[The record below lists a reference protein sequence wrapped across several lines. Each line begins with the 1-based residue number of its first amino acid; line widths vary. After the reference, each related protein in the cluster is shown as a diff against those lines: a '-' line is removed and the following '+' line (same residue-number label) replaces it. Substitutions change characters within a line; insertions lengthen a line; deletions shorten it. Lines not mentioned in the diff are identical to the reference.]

1 VASLLARVPT
11 SPLLKEKGENMQE
24 HSQHPCDSLLQQWNL
39 RREVANYYFTAL
51 MRLSPDAHNAVRRR
65 QELSEKL
72 FAARLSLKHA
82 ADQLQSCYQ
91 EHSSQ
96 ELQWEGRG

>member
-1 VASLLARVPT
+1 
-11 SPLLKEKGENMQE
+11 MQE
-24 HSQHPCDSLLQQWNL
+24 PTKHPCDALLQQWNV

-51 MRLSPDAHNAVRRR
+51 IRLSPDALDAVKRQ

-72 FAARLSLKHA
+72 FAARLSLRHA

-91 EHSSQ
+91 EHGSQ

>member
-1 VASLLARVPT
+1 
-11 SPLLKEKGENMQE
+11 MQE
-24 HSQHPCDSLLQQWNL
+24 HTEHPCDSLLQQWNV
-39 RREVANYYFTAL
+39 RREIANYYFTAL
-51 MRLSPDAHNAVRRR
+51 MRLSPDVLNAVKRR

-72 FAARLSLKHA
+72 FVARLSLKHV

-91 EHSSQ
+91 EHDSQ